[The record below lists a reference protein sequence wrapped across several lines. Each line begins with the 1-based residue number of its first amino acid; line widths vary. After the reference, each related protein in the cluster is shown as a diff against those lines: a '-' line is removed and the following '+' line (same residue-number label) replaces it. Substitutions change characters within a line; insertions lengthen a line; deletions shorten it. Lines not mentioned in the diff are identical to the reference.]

1 MDTRCLVPQGFF
13 FPFFEDAWGW
23 CTGMNQR
30 DGMGREVGG
39 GFRIGNSCTPVAGS
53 CWCMAKPIQY
63 CKIKQKE
70 RKTTKKRK
78 YILSN
83 RLKVVLYISLG
94 MFRGLNLNEFRYYL
108 VKGLLLKQIEMRM
121 NWQYILGKYGKED
134 MTYDGKPNYA
144 ELLCSLFCFALR
156 ALS

>member
-1 MDTRCLVPQGFF
+1 MNRQSRF
-13 FPFFEDAWGW
+13 DAGYRMLGAGALGW
-23 CTGMNQR
+23 PRGMVWVGRWEGGSGLGTHVHPWRVHVDVWQNQYSNVKLNKKK
-30 DGMGREVGG
+30 E
-39 GFRIGNSCTPVAGS
+39 
-53 CWCMAKPIQY
+53 
-63 CKIKQKE
+63 KQQ
-70 RKTTKKRK
+70 KKRK

>member
-1 MDTRCLVPQGFF
+1 MNRQSRF
-13 FPFFEDAWGW
+13 DAGCQMLGAGALGW
-23 CTGMNQR
+23 PREMVWEGRWEGGSGLGTHVHPWRVHVDVWQNQYSIVKLNKKK
-30 DGMGREVGG
+30 E
-39 GFRIGNSCTPVAGS
+39 
-53 CWCMAKPIQY
+53 
-63 CKIKQKE
+63 KQQ
-70 RKTTKKRK
+70 KKRK